1 MMTVHQPVTD
11 GVAIGTRVIRADG
24 VFSNDTSPVAR
35 SAFICMSL
43 STRMDFSVGT
53 RGKDSPEGAPAG
65 IGRLTNQPGG
75 ERVIYKCVPGASWP
89 VRSTYST

>member
-1 MMTVHQPVTD
+1 M
-11 GVAIGTRVIRADG
+11 
-24 VFSNDTSPVAR
+24 AR
-35 SAFICMSL
+35 KYRSDILKLAGL
-43 STRMDFSVGT
+43 LQ
-53 RGKDSPEGAPAG
+53 PAG